1 MTVGKLRSILEYLP
15 QDAEVFS
22 YSVLDECDAR
32 IDIIDLREGPDIY
45 HDEFGKEDIKQTP
58 WYCQGFS
65 NAEDYWLA
73 KGSDKPVVFLVG
85 TDECVDYTEE

>member
-1 MTVGKLRSILEYLP
+1 MTVGKLRSILKYLP

-22 YSVLDECDAR
+22 YSVLDECDAH

-45 HDEFGKEDIKQTP
+45 HDEFGKEDIEQTP

-85 TDECVDYTEE
+85 TDECVDYTKE

>member
-1 MTVGKLRSILEYLP
+1 MTVGKLRSILEHLP

-45 HDEFGKEDIKQTP
+45 HDKINGED
-58 WYCQGFS
+58 F
-65 NAEDYWLA
+65 A
-73 KGSDKPVVFLVG
+73 
-85 TDECVDYTEE
+85 